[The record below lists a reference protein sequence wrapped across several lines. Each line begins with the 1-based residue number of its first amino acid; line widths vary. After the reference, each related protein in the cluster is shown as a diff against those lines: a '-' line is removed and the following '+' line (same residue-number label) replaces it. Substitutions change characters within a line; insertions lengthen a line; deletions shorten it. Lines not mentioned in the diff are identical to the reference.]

1 MADAA
6 AVEFLAQIMELSFE
20 SAVGSQVVVAEGAD
34 EVSEETVDAT
44 EEAAVLDEPAPPVSV
59 LAALASEN
67 GGTWI
72 EPRWVERT
80 EPSLPTEILTA
91 AFRRRQPDDAA
102 VSEQIPLASGDQA
115 IVTISGVRPGD
126 ADSLTQEE
134 QQQEFNRLAEQTA
147 LYDITSYAGEVRE
160 QADVRIPEI
169 VLDPPLFY

>member
-1 MADAA
+1 MS
-6 AVEFLAQIMELSFE
+6 VGEITEHQILGFHGG
-20 SAVGSQVVVAEGAD
+20 VGFKF
-34 EVSEETVDAT
+34 T
-44 EEAAVLDEPAPPVSV
+44 PPITVSV

-80 EPSLPTEILTA
+80 EPNLPTEILTS
-91 AFRRRQPDDAA
+91 AFRRRQSDDAA
-102 VSEQIPLASGDQA
+102 VSEQIPLASGDQT

-147 LYDITSYAGEVRE
+147 LYEITSYAGEVRE